1 MIDGPNRRKLRPP
14 PPPPPPAPKPKT
26 QPPQEQAANRLR
38 GFSGTSSFE
47 APTRTQA
54 PVALTTPL
62 AARTATPTAAPAAA
76 RTDGSAPTPTPA
88 PGQQN
93 FVGPAEAPAP
103 GDPGFVGPVAAEAP
117 APGDPGFVGPVATP
131 PEVLEA
137 SRSVEQAYES
147 GGAEA
152 AAEELRKQSEELD
165 DPAQVDMLI
174 SASQP
179 TIDRISTD
187 LATGAVENSVDQDTN
202 REVLSDLDATM
213 NLAGETGKD
222 RVATSI
228 AQNLANALP
237 AGSDQM
243 WQFDD
248 ALGELA
254 GDGIGSTLS
263 SRVAEK
269 LINSFGRL
277 EAGNAL
283 LNTSVDAINEVR
295 ADYET
300 KAEDL
305 SKVEQRLNAELS
317 QLGPALTPE
326 EVEAYKTAFWERPEN
341 AEIRDAARAAG
352 DKLSETLAASTEQL
366 ETLAAQG
373 DTGAKKALFE
383 SYSALAKSPNH
394 ADEALLFAGRIN
406 QNAGLAN
413 ELREEYGAEF
423 EQKLADELIAPAVP
437 NAQAEAIAEAGEGGF
452 DAAMEKFASLVSGL
466 ETAQSLHD
474 IPGNFRQM
482 MDDIRAIRAG
492 TYSPDQVQDLLNSW
506 DDKSPLG
513 KSLAIATFGLG
524 LYDLPS
530 QLAEGEY
537 LEAIKN
543 TLTTSA
549 AGIELT
555 AGILNTIGKAGAAAD
570 VARFGAKFLPI
581 IGLGA
586 DAIQAYQDI
595 QALRDGVSP
604 GDVFNLAGSVV
615 SLVGDVAGFVPIA
628 GTAVDVVA
636 TVLGE
641 TLRVVGGLL
650 NGDFGNGLEDFD
662 LGEVRDILHE
672 TLGLSDAEVQL
683 LVANTKNGYGERL
696 QELGLEPEQIRELLT
711 QTEPP
716 LFAFSGGLGDYTP
729 FGNPNPMFETLAAF
743 GLSGDEAFRFIQE
756 HGGASSAFE
765 SIIADIYNA
774 DASLGNALAS
784 GDFTAFR
791 EHALDRLPDDV
802 ADALRPYLNRQPNTE
817 YFEN

>member
-1 MIDGPNRRKLRPP
+1 MIDGPNRRNIRPP
-14 PPPPPPAPKPKT
+14 PPPPPPAPKQKA

-47 APTRTQA
+47 APTRTRA

-62 AARTATPTAAPAAA
+62 AARTTTPTVAPAAA
-76 RTDGSAPTPTPA
+76 QADGSTPTTPPA

-93 FVGPAEAPAP
+93 FVGPAA
-103 GDPGFVGPVAAEAP
+103 AP

-187 LATGAVENSVDQDTN
+187 LANGVRDDSLDQDIN
-202 REVLSDLDATM
+202 EEVLRDLDATM
-213 NLAGETGKD
+213 NLAGEAGKD

-228 AQNLANALP
+228 SQKLADAIP

-243 WQFDD
+243 QQFDD

-254 GDGIGSTLS
+254 GDGVGSTLS
-263 SRVAEK
+263 ARVAEK
-269 LINSFGRL
+269 LINNFGRV
-277 EAGNAL
+277 EAGNVL
-283 LNTSVDAINEVR
+283 LDTSVDAINEVR

-305 SKVEQRLNAELS
+305 SLVEQRLNAEIS

-326 EVEAYKTAFWERPEN
+326 EVEEYKAEFWARPEN

-352 DKLSETLAASTEQL
+352 DKLSETVAASTAQL

-373 DTGAKKALFE
+373 DTDAQKALFD
-383 SYSALAKSPNH
+383 SYKALAGTPNH
-394 ADEALLFAGRIN
+394 ADEAILFTGRVN
-406 QNAGLAN
+406 QNPALADGLRAA
-413 ELREEYGAEF
+413 YGAEF
-423 EQKLADELIAPAVP
+423 EQKLADEIVAPAVT

-452 DAAMEKFASLVSGL
+452 EAAMAKFESLVSGL
-466 ETAQSLHD
+466 ETAQALHD
-474 IPGNFRQM
+474 IPGDFQQM
-482 MDDIRAIRAG
+482 LEDVRAIHNG
-492 TYSPDQVQDLLNSW
+492 TYSPDKVQELLGSW
-506 DDKSPLG
+506 DEQGAFG
-513 KSLAIATFGLG
+513 KSLAVASFGLG

-537 LEAIKN
+537 LEAMK
-543 TLTTSA
+543 TALTSTA
-549 AGIELT
+549 DGIELT
-555 AGILNTIGKAGAAAD
+555 AGILNSISKAGAAAD
-570 VARFGAKFLPI
+570 VAKFGAKFLPFV
-581 IGLGA
+581 GLGV
-586 DAIQAYQDI
+586 DAIQAYQDV

-604 GDVFNLAGSVV
+604 GDVVNLLGSTV
-615 SLVGDVAGFVPIA
+615 SLVGDVAGFIPIA

-641 TLRVVGGLL
+641 ALHVVGDLL
-650 NGDFGNGLEDFD
+650 NGDFGPDLEDFD

-683 LVANTKNGYGERL
+683 LVSNTQAGYGERL

-716 LFAFSGGLGDYTP
+716 LFAFSGGLGDYQQL
-729 FGNPNPMFETLAAF
+729 GNPNPIFETLAAF
-743 GLSGDEAFRFIQE
+743 GMSGDAAFEFLQE
-756 HGGASSAFE
+756 YGGASAAFE
-765 SIIADIYNA
+765 NIIADPYYA
-774 DASLGNALAS
+774 EASLGNALGS
-784 GDFTAFR
+784 GDFSAFR
-791 EHALDRLPDDV
+791 EHALDQLPDDI
-802 ADALRPYLNRQPNTE
+802 ADALRPYLNAPANTE

>member
-1 MIDGPNRRKLRPP
+1 MIDGPNRRNIRPP
-14 PPPPPPAPKPKT
+14 PAPPPPAPKRET
-26 QPPQEQAANRLR
+26 QQVTNKPR
-38 GFSGTSSFE
+38 GFNPASAFE
-47 APTRTQA
+47 SPTRKRA

-62 AARTATPTAAPAAA
+62 AARTTEPAVAPAAA
-76 RTDGSAPTPTPA
+76 RSE
-88 PGQQN
+88 
-93 FVGPAEAPAP
+93 GPAPAP
-103 GDPGFVGPVAAEAP
+103 GEPGFI
-117 APGDPGFVGPVATP
+117 GPVATP
-131 PEVLEA
+131 PEVLESA
-137 SRSVEQAYES
+137 RAVEQAYAS
-147 GGAEA
+147 GGAKT
-152 AAEELRKQSEELD
+152 AAEELRKQSEALG
-165 DPAQVDMLI
+165 DPAKVDALLA
-174 SASQP
+174 ASRE

-187 LATGAVENSVDQDTN
+187 LANGARDDSVDQDTN
-202 REVLSDLDATM
+202 REVLGDLDAAM
-213 NLAGETGKD
+213 NLAGEAGKD

-228 AQNLANALP
+228 AQKLAEAIP
-237 AGSDQM
+237 AGSDQL

-254 GDGIGSTLS
+254 EGGIGSTLS
-263 SRVAEK
+263 ARVAEK
-269 LINSFGRL
+269 LINDFGRV

-283 LNTSVDAINEVR
+283 LNTSTDAINEVR

-305 SKVEQRLNAELS
+305 SKVEQRLNEELG
-317 QLGPALTPE
+317 QIGPALTPE
-326 EVEAYKTAFWERPEN
+326 EVEAYKEAFWARPEN
-341 AEIRDAARAAG
+341 ARIRDEARAAG
-352 DKLSETLAASTEQL
+352 DKLSNTLAASTEQL
-366 ETLAAQG
+366 EALAAQG
-373 DTGAKKALFE
+373 DTGAQKALFE

-413 ELREEYGAEF
+413 ALRGEYGEDF
-423 EQKLADELIAPAVP
+423 EKKLSDELIAPAVP

-452 DAAMEKFASLVSGL
+452 DAAMQKFASLVSGL

-482 MDDIRAIRAG
+482 LDDIQAIRAG

-513 KSLAIATFGLG
+513 KSLAVATFGLA

-555 AGILNTIGKAGAAAD
+555 AGILHTLGKASAAAD

-581 IGLGA
+581 LGLGA

-595 QALRDGVSP
+595 QALRDGVSA
-604 GDVFNLAGSVV
+604 GDIFNLAGSVV
-615 SLVGDVAGFVPIA
+615 SLVGDVAGFIPVA

-636 TVLGE
+636 TFVGE
-641 TLRVVGGLL
+641 ALRVVGGLL
-650 NGDFGNGLEDFD
+650 NGEFGPGLENFD

-672 TLGLSDAEVQL
+672 MFGMSDAEVQL
-683 LVANTKNGYGERL
+683 LVMNTKNGYGERL

-716 LFAFSGGLGDYTP
+716 LFAFSGGLGEYMP
-729 FGNPNPMFETLAAF
+729 LGNPNPMFDTLAAF

-756 HGGASSAFE
+756 HGDALAAFE
-765 SIIADIYNA
+765 SINPYYDE
-774 DASLGNALAS
+774 ASLGNAVAS
-784 GDFTAFR
+784 GDFSAFR
-791 EHALDRLPDDV
+791 EEVLRQLPGDI
-802 ADALRPYLNRQPNTE
+802 ADALRPYLNAPPNTE

>member
-1 MIDGPNRRKLRPP
+1 M
-14 PPPPPPAPKPKT
+14 
-26 QPPQEQAANRLR
+26 
-38 GFSGTSSFE
+38 
-47 APTRTQA
+47 
-54 PVALTTPL
+54 ALTTPL
-62 AARTATPTAAPAAA
+62 AARTTEPTVAPAAA
-76 RTDGSAPTPTPA
+76 RSEGPA
-88 PGQQN
+88 PG
-93 FVGPAEAPAP
+93 E
-103 GDPGFVGPVAAEAP
+103 PGFI
-117 APGDPGFVGPVATP
+117 GPVATP
-131 PEVLEA
+131 PEVRESA
-137 SRSVEQAYES
+137 RAVEQAYAS

-152 AAEELRKQSEELD
+152 AAEELRKQSESLG
-165 DPAQVDMLI
+165 DPAKVDALI
-174 SASQP
+174 SASQS

-187 LATGAVENSVDQDTN
+187 LANGARDDSVDQDTN
-202 REVLSDLDATM
+202 REVLGDLDAAM
-213 NLAGETGKD
+213 NLAGEAGKD

-228 AQNLANALP
+228 AQKLADAIP
-237 AGSDQM
+237 AGSDQL

-254 GDGIGSTLS
+254 EDGIGSTLS
-263 SRVAEK
+263 ARVAEK
-269 LINSFGRL
+269 LINDFGRV

-283 LNTSVDAINEVR
+283 LNTSTDAINEVR

-305 SKVEQRLNAELS
+305 SKVEQRLNEELG
-317 QLGPALTPE
+317 QIGPALTPE
-326 EVEAYKTAFWERPEN
+326 EVEAYKEAFWARPEN
-341 AEIRDAARAAG
+341 ARIRDEALAAG

-366 ETLAAQG
+366 EVLAAQG
-373 DTGAKKALFE
+373 DTDAQKTLFE
-383 SYSALAKSPNH
+383 SYSALAKTPNH

-413 ELREEYGAEF
+413 ALRGEYGEDF
-423 EQKLADELIAPAVP
+423 EKKLADDLIAPAVG

-452 DAAMEKFASLVSGL
+452 DAAMEKFESLVSGL

-474 IPGNFRQM
+474 IPGDFRQM
-482 MDDIRAIRAG
+482 LDDIRAIRAG

-513 KSLAIATFGLG
+513 KSLAVATFGLG

-555 AGILNTIGKAGAAAD
+555 SGILSTIGKAGAAAD
-570 VARFGAKFLPI
+570 VAKFGAKFLPI
-581 IGLGA
+581 LGLGA

-604 GDVFNLAGSVV
+604 GDIFNLAGSVV
-615 SLVGDVAGFVPIA
+615 SLVGDVAGFIPIA

-636 TVLGE
+636 TFVGE
-641 TLRVVGGLL
+641 ALRVVGGLL
-650 NGDFGNGLEDFD
+650 NGEFGPGLEDFD

-716 LFAFSGGLGDYTP
+716 LFAFSGGLGDYVP

-756 HGGASSAFE
+756 HGDALAAFE
-765 SIIADIYNA
+765 TVIADPYNA
-774 DASLGNALAS
+774 EASLGNALAS
-784 GDFTAFR
+784 GDFSAFR
-791 EHALDRLPDDV
+791 EHALDVLPDDV
-802 ADALRPYLNRQPNTE
+802 ADALRPYLNATPDTE

>member
-1 MIDGPNRRKLRPP
+1 MIDGPNRRNIRPP
-14 PPPPPPAPKPKT
+14 PPPPPPAPKRETKP
-26 QPPQEQAANRLR
+26 QPAANTLR
-38 GFSGTSSFE
+38 GFSAKSSFE
-47 APTRTQA
+47 TATRA

-62 AARTATPTAAPAAA
+62 AARTNTPAPAPATA
-76 RTDGSAPTPTPA
+76 RTDGSAPALA
-88 PGQQN
+88 PGQ
-93 FVGPAEAPAP
+93 
-103 GDPGFVGPVAAEAP
+103 
-117 APGDPGFVGPVATP
+117 PGFVGPVATP
-131 PEVLEA
+131 PEVVDAARAVDEA
-137 SRSVEQAYES
+137 YAS

-152 AAEELRKQSEELD
+152 AAEELREQSEELN
-165 DPAQVDMLI
+165 DPAKVDALLV
-174 SASQP
+174 ASQS

-187 LATGAVENSVDQDTN
+187 LANGVKDDSLDQDIN
-202 REVLSDLDATM
+202 EEVLRDLDATM
-213 NLAGETGKD
+213 NLAGPAGKD

-228 AQNLANALP
+228 AQKLAEAVP
-237 AGSDQM
+237 AGSDQL

-248 ALGELA
+248 ALDELA

-269 LINSFGRL
+269 LINSFGRV

-295 ADYET
+295 ADYEA
-300 KAEDL
+300 KAEEL
-305 SKVEQRLNAELS
+305 ALVEQRLNAELS

-326 EVEAYKTAFWERPEN
+326 EVEEYKAAFWEREDN
-341 AEIRDAARAAG
+341 ARIRDAASTAG

-373 DTGAKKALFE
+373 DTGAQQALFE
-383 SYSALAKSPNH
+383 SYKALAGTPNH
-394 ADEALLFAGRIN
+394 ADESLLFAGRIN
-406 QNAGLAN
+406 QNAGLATA
-413 ELREEYGAEF
+413 LRGEYGAEF
-423 EQKLADELIAPAVP
+423 EQKLADEIIAPAVP

-474 IPGNFRQM
+474 IPGDFRQM

-492 TYSPDQVQDLLNSW
+492 TYSPDKAQELLNSW

-537 LEAIKN
+537 LDAIKN

-555 AGILNTIGKAGAAAD
+555 AGILSTIGKAGAAAD
-570 VARFGAKFLPI
+570 VAKFGAKFLPI
-581 IGLGA
+581 LGLGA

-595 QALRDGVSP
+595 QALQDGVSA
-604 GDVFNLAGSVV
+604 GDIFNLAGSVV
-615 SLVGDVAGFVPIA
+615 SLVGDVAGFIPLA

-636 TVLGE
+636 TFVGE
-641 TLRVVGGLL
+641 ALRVVGGLL
-650 NGDFGNGLEDFD
+650 NGDFGPGLEDFD

-683 LVANTKNGYGERL
+683 LVTNTQNGYGERL

-716 LFAFSGGLGDYTP
+716 LFAFSGGLGDYQQL
-729 FGNPNPMFETLAAF
+729 GNPNPIFETLAAF
-743 GLSGDEAFRFIQE
+743 GVTGDAAFEFLQE
-756 HGGASSAFE
+756 YGGASAAFE
-765 SIIADIYNA
+765 SIIADPYYA
-774 DASLGNALAS
+774 EASLGNALAS
-784 GDFTAFR
+784 GDFSTFR
-791 EHALDRLPDDV
+791 EHALDQLPDDI
-802 ADALRPYLNRQPNTE
+802 ADALRPYLNAPANTE
-817 YFEN
+817 YFET